1 MRSVQ
6 VPHLWHILPHY
17 YPSTTICLAT
27 VNQHFFINFYPHWHY
42 SILSPKMRQ
51 LQVIKWTLLF
61 YSLFVAYQNI
71 TSVYGKH
78 MGSNDTH
85 CTLDSIVVVTP
96 TDLAGIWLVFC
107 IVAESHQWEKTYL
120 LIAVHFSFTSNALVG
135 CYEYKGDLLIRSIQ
149 TSWSA
154 STSFWGIS
162 SCYVSTSSFVAS
174 RLVPIALARYLLG
187 YCVLLIKAFEGEA
200 FMFSFEMF

>member
-1 MRSVQ
+1 MSLSFVQ
-6 VPHLWHILPHY
+6 RLFTLCLRTKLSIIYFLNYYCRIALREAAATFTRPPLANDWGITNAPETGKYITLSLTPYQCEASRYRIYDTY
-17 YPSTTICLAT
+17 YPITTHPPQFVWQQLTNI
-27 VNQHFFINFYPHWHY
+27 FFINFYPHWHY

-135 CYEYKGDLLIRSIQ
+135 C
-149 TSWSA
+149 
-154 STSFWGIS
+154 
-162 SCYVSTSSFVAS
+162 
-174 RLVPIALARYLLG
+174 
-187 YCVLLIKAFEGEA
+187 
-200 FMFSFEMF
+200 